1 MDIPTIHLK
10 YVEMNSCLVHI
21 TSSKPVF
28 VADSYINSGT
38 NGEDTIKLMAQLVK
52 WHYESTDFTCHVL
65 IDPMFGHLS
74 EDVIDRCAK
83 KGFTPNVIVGEKFE

>member
-1 MDIPTIHLK
+1 MK

-52 WHYESTDFTCHVL
+52 WHYIGIGVCNESTDFTCHVL

-74 EDVIDRCAK
+74 EDVIERCTK
-83 KGFTPNVIVGEKFE
+83 KGFTPSIIVGEKFE